1 MLSLMQRI
9 FCMPFPWNVWVML
22 LGLVNMVGGIYF
34 FATLEGKFA
43 LAAMMG
49 AMMVMWVIYAKYGF
63 VRLLGLGH
71 ILFWVPFLIWSVLRL
86 RSWNDL
92 PTDFRFWLVLVS
104 ILNSLSLVVDF
115 IDVWR
120 YAKGEKKDM

>member
-1 MLSLMQRI
+1 M
-9 FCMPFPWNVWVML
+9 F
-22 LGLVNMVGGIYF
+22 LGFVNLAGGIYF
-34 FATLEGKFA
+34 FATPEGKFA

-49 AMMVMWVIYAKYGF
+49 AMMVMQFIFAKYGF
-63 VRLLGLGH
+63 VRMLGLGH
-71 ILFWVPFLIWSVLRL
+71 ILFWVPFLIWSILRL

-104 ILNSLSLVVDF
+104 ALNSFSLVIDI

-120 YAKGEKKDM
+120 YAGGEKEEM

>member
-1 MLSLMQRI
+1 MLSLMRRI

-22 LGLVNMVGGIYF
+22 RGFVNLAGGIYF
-34 FATLEGKFA
+34 FATPEGKFA
-43 LAAMMG
+43 LAAIMG
-49 AMMVMWVIYAKYGF
+49 AMMVMQFIFAKYGF

-86 RSWNDL
+86 QSWNDL

-104 ILNSLSLVVDF
+104 ALNSFSLVIDF

-120 YAKGEKKDM
+120 YAGGEKEEM